1 MNNYTGAT
9 YKAEAK
15 SYGAYPTENNS
26 QRGQTNSDIDPTWTA
41 YPGIELFDKEIA
53 GFILLYIQYTVI

>member
-15 SYGAYPTENNS
+15 SYGAYPTDNNS
-26 QRGQTNSDIDPTWTA
+26 QRGQSNSDIDPTWTA
-41 YPGIELFDKEIA
+41 YPGK
-53 GFILLYIQYTVI
+53 